1 MADFKLDNDV
11 RDVLS
16 REGGL
21 TQAFIFPSSATEKL
35 SAMLGT
41 GVSIDEK
48 KRDQSFFTPTPLAL
62 KVATIA
68 EVTGYDVLEPSAGR
82 GALALACM
90 DSGANGVECFEN
102 NREYV
107 DELLSQ
113 GFPVTHGDFL
123 RFHPAGRRYE
133 RIVMNPPFTKNQ
145 DVKHVRHAML
155 WLKPSGFAFRCCGIN
170 VKNFQ
175 PTGVVVNGETVC
187 VVRQRRSNRLKYTR
201 TTAEG
206 ITGRELHVALATLS
220 SVVTNQREKRTAK
233 RMANRNGG

>member
-155 WLKPSGFAFRCCGIN
+155 WLKPSGILVAIMFDN
-170 VKNFQ
+170 Q
-175 PTGVVVNGETVC
+175 
-187 VVRQRRSNRLKYTR
+187 TR
-201 TTAEG
+201 TSFVEFAEDFDPEIIEVPHG
-206 ITGRELHVALATLS
+206 TFKKSGTDISTLI
-220 SVVTNQREKRTAK
+220 VKIRK
-233 RMANRNGG
+233 